1 MRRFFCS
8 WNFFKHFILSL
19 LTVILVMCAEAAV
32 SGPVSTQAIPGPVI
46 SEGSST
52 YTTAVIYFKGI
63 PDYIILLIFLILLA
77 FYRPVKKL
85 FKRTFKEKDETYP
98 E

>member
-1 MRRFFCS
+1 MRRFLCS

-19 LTVILVMCAEAAV
+19 LIVILVMCAEAAV
-32 SGPVSTQAIPGPVI
+32 SGPVSTQAVPGPMI

-63 PDYIILLIFLILLA
+63 PDDIILLIFLILLA
-77 FYRPVKKL
+77 FYRPVKR
-85 FKRTFKEKDETYP
+85 FFNRTFGETV
-98 E
+98 